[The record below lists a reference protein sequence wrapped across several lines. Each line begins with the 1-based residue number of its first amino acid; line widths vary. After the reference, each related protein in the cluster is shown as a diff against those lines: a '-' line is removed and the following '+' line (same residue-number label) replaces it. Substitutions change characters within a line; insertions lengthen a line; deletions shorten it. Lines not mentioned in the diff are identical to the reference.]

1 MPYATGTT
9 PFTGDNDIADF
20 MENVWLPFAR
30 DDCKWADNQAPSPN
44 GAGTSANKVW
54 THRVDRGNSPTA
66 DLSPFTPKPPYV
78 FFETNGKQMAH
89 YTGDGI
95 DLTVDSYQ
103 QPNNP
108 NNYWGL
114 AGVEAAAD
122 LSTYTYINGRGILTN
137 NIVGTFQKYWLFS
150 DAEGTYIHCVIQPR
164 AREYRHFHVGLL
176 QGLHPELSPD
186 SFYVTGHFWDSLY
199 SNLTSDAGGGDNE
212 DEHAPYVAGNRD
224 PGHRFCFH
232 CQAEGTESFGL
243 PKNDWVGTWFYI
255 PGYTAQSWFR
265 PTETENLTSAR
276 GTLAANRAS
285 PDQTYPSSYGVAN
298 TNFYGNGLGST
309 LWWADKTFT
318 SNTNSLV
325 PIYVAINVSFASA
338 NRWGVVAQIPDTFRI
353 NMRDYAPGEEISVGS
368 DTYVVFPVIN
378 DDAANCL
385 DGEGYSGYEGI
396 AYKKVTAT
404 VP

>member
-30 DDCKWADNQAPSPN
+30 DDCKWVDNQAPSPN
-44 GAGTSANKVW
+44 GIGTSANKVW
-54 THRVDRGNSPTA
+54 THRVDRGGSPIAT
-66 DLSPFTPKPPYV
+66 LSPYTPKPPYI

-89 YTGDGI
+89 YTGNGI
-95 DLTVDSYQ
+95 DVTKNSWN
-103 QPNNP
+103 QPGNP
-108 NNYWGL
+108 NNYWNL

-122 LSTYTYINGRGILTN
+122 LATPTNVNGRGILTN

-150 DAEGTYIHCVIQPR
+150 DAEGRYIHCVIQPR
-164 AREYRHFHVGLL
+164 AREYRHFMVGLL
-176 QGLHPELSPD
+176 NPLHPELSED
-186 SFYVTGHFWDSLY
+186 SFYVTGHWWESLY
-199 SNLTSDAGGGDNE
+199 NNLQSASGTQS
-212 DEHAPYVAGNRD
+212 EHAPYIAGNRD
-224 PGHRFCFH
+224 PGHRVMFH
-232 CQAEGTESFGL
+232 CQAQGSESFSL
-243 PKNDWVGTWFYI
+243 PKTDWVGTWINI
-255 PGYTAQSWFR
+255 PGYTTEEWFR
-265 PTETENLTSAR
+265 PEETDDLTSPV
-276 GTLAANRAS
+276 GTLKADGLSPQGEGEGRPAA
-285 PDQTYPSSYGVAN
+285 YGVFN
-298 TNFYGNGLGST
+298 SNFYGNGLGST

-325 PIYVAINVSFASA
+325 PIYIAVNVSFSA
-338 NRWGVVAQIPDTFRI
+338 LNRWGVVAQVPDTFRI
-353 NMRDYAPGEEISVGS
+353 NMRDYSPGEEISVGS

-396 AYKKVTAT
+396 AYKKITAT